1 MQIRPRVI
9 ICAYIALMDV
19 LIMTTT
25 NDILSADQR
34 ALLSA
39 ALNCI
44 IPAQGEMPAAGDL
57 DIGGFVESVAAGS
70 AESRRR
76 LLEGLLQIQ
85 LVAAEQ
91 GGDFQALPADAQMDA
106 LRAVESSAS
115 EFFQYLVTQTY
126 RGYYTNET
134 VTSLLSYR
142 APNRQDYDPLPFHD
156 SLLEPVRQRGQIW
169 VPTNG

>member
-1 MQIRPRVI
+1 
-9 ICAYIALMDV
+9 
-19 LIMTTT
+19 MTTT
-25 NDILSADQR
+25 NEILSADQR
-34 ALLSA
+34 SLLAA

-44 IPAQGEMPAAGDL
+44 VPAQGEMPAAGDL

-76 LLEGLLQIQ
+76 LLEGLVQID
-85 LVAAEQ
+85 LAAAER
-91 GGDFQALPADAQMDA
+91 GAEFAALSAEAQTDA
-106 LRAVESSAS
+106 LRAVESSAP

-142 APNRQDYDPLPFHD
+142 APNRQDYDPLPFDD

-169 VPTNG
+169 VPTND

>member
-1 MQIRPRVI
+1 
-9 ICAYIALMDV
+9 MDV
-19 LIMTTT
+19 KTMTTT
-25 NDILSADQR
+25 NEILSADQR

-57 DIGGFVESVAAGS
+57 DIGGFVESVAAGN

-76 LLEGLLQIQ
+76 LLEGLVQIQ

-142 APNRQDYDPLPFHD
+142 APNRQDYDPLPFDD